1 MRNAILWGLLSILCS
16 LPVISQ
22 EKMVLDDQT
31 GIVDQEVEKALK
43 EKLEAEGIELTG
55 ILDYKAR
62 CDYHYAGLTRKS
74 GDLLLAIRDCEDE
87 LVGARN
93 LGNRIFQLG
102 TPEVSFLLSLAMKEI
117 IDKPGHYMEVFESAS
132 GTGREGQPQE
142 AAGGTSAPPAQ
153 EYSGN
158 EHNTRYFFAPS
169 AYNLKKGELYYNTV
183 YFLLHDIQYGLSDY
197 FSMGIGTTVI
207 GLPMYFTPKISIP
220 VGDKSAIAIGDLLL
234 VGTYGT
240 DALGNL
246 AYASYSYG
254 GNDGNISIGGGHLY
268 TNENDF
274 TDQTSSLVLNFSSM
288 ARMSPYIFFLTE
300 NYLMS
305 ANFIRYA
312 DYWTSDETG
321 DYYVEE
327 EFTQRNTFWYGIA
340 GIRIVSKN
348 RNYIAWQI
356 GLTYVLNFPGD
367 YPVKYN
373 SWYHNARTEFNLVAF
388 PTVSFTI
395 KFGRNF

>member
-1 MRNAILWGLLSILCS
+1 MRNSIFTGALALFLS
-16 LPVISQ
+16 LPVFAQ
-22 EKMVLDDQT
+22 QKLVLDDQT
-31 GIVDQEVEKALK
+31 GILNQEVEDALAT
-43 EKLEAEGIELTG
+43 KLEAEGIQLTG
-55 ILDYKAR
+55 TLDYKAR
-62 CDYHYAGLTRKS
+62 CEYHYAGLARES
-74 GDLLLAIRDCEDE
+74 GDLLLTIRDCEDG
-87 LVGARN
+87 LVGSRN
-93 LGNRIFQLG
+93 LGTSIFQLG
-102 TPEVSFLLSLAMKEI
+102 TEEVSFLLALAIKEMV
-117 IDKPGHYMEVFESAS
+117 DKPGHYVEATDK
-132 GTGREGQPQE
+132 GTQPVSRDNRGVTE
-142 AAGGTSAPPAQ
+142 NPPGQ
-153 EYSGN
+153 EYAGN

-169 AYNLKKGELYYNTV
+169 AFNLKKGELYYNTV
-183 YFLLHDIQYGLSDY
+183 YFLLHDIQYGISDN

-220 VGDKSAIAIGDLLL
+220 VGNKSAIAVGDLLL

-246 AYASYSYG
+246 AYANYSYG
-254 GNDGNISIGGGHLY
+254 SNDGNISIGAGHLY

-274 TDQTSSLVLNFSSM
+274 TDHTSSLVLNFSSM

-305 ANFIRYA
+305 ANFRREAYS
-312 DYWTSDETG
+312 WTSDDTG
-321 DYYVEE
+321 DMYVEE
-327 EFTQRNTFWYGIA
+327 DFTQRNTFWYGIA
-340 GIRIVSKN
+340 GIRIVSKS

-356 GLTYVLNFPGD
+356 GLTYILNFPGD

-373 SWYHNARTEFNLVAF
+373 SAGWDHNARSDFNLVAF